1 MDDTRSLREQ
11 RDELAGKMNEVLLRN
26 DSIDDIESIE
36 LLESGE
42 ARLAEIDTQI
52 RASDARE
59 KVSALVKKPSFGFST
74 SPSAAPRETANL

>member
-36 LLESGE
+36 LLESGDE
-42 ARLAEIDTQI
+42 RHGYPHH
-52 RASDARE
+52 RRR
-59 KVSALVKKPSFGFST
+59 P
-74 SPSAAPRETANL
+74 